1 MNAGTVQ
8 TLINEGRP
16 FSIDDASVIA
26 FSTLKA
32 LAVLHS
38 RRIVHRDVKPSNILV
53 NTSGR
58 IKLTDFGI
66 TKELL
71 EDHQA
76 ESFIGT
82 ISFMS
87 RERVQGCE
95 YSFEADFW
103 SLGIMMILIL
113 TNKHPY
119 PLTGG
124 MWVLMKAIL
133 ENPKPVLQPTGHIG
147 ADVCDFVSQ
156 CLNAPL
162 DDPSF
167 ADTLLQHPFILSAK
181 ARGVVSDDV
190 PARFANPV
198 PYLEMQRETPES
210 RMNDIVEIALS
221 WQLERWAG
229 LKDRD
234 DSHSNSISRFSD
246 SSIRSLAWQMSVD
259 PETLLGKFREKYDQI
274 DTLCPQSWSLEGL
287 RREMWPV
294 AGEQKLADHA
304 CMREPRP
311 AFTVEAEH
319 APSRATK
326 DYGPLDRLSIPEDL
340 GIQARRDHGPPATSA
355 SDATDAAT
363 TDAATKM

>member
-1 MNAGTVQ
+1 MNAGTLQ
-8 TLINEGRP
+8 TLIDEGKQ
-16 FSIDDASVIA
+16 FSIDDVSVIA

-32 LAVLHS
+32 LAVLHG

-103 SLGIMMILIL
+103 SLGITMILIL

-133 ENPKPVLQPTGHIG
+133 ENPKPVLQPSGHIS

-162 DDPSF
+162 EDPTF

-198 PYLEMQRETPES
+198 PYLQMQRETPES

-221 WQLERWAG
+221 WQLEHWAG

-234 DSHSNSISRFSD
+234 DSHPNSMSRYSD
-246 SSIRSLAWQMSVD
+246 ESVRSLAWQMSVD
-259 PETLLGKFREKYDQI
+259 PEILLAKFREKYDQI
-274 DTLCPQSWSLEGL
+274 DTLCQQSWSLEGL
-287 RREMWPV
+287 RRKMWPV
-294 AGEQKLADHA
+294 AGEQKLVDHV
-304 CMREPRP
+304 CMRAPRD

-319 APSRATK
+319 APSRVTSESQSA
-326 DYGPLDRLSIPEDL
+326 RLKIPEDL
-340 GIQARRDHGPPATSA
+340 GMQVKRDHGPAPTAA
-355 SDATDAAT
+355 SDAIDAP
-363 TDAATKM
+363 DAPGMAKL